1 MKETGIKKAVENK
14 GKVVVTD
21 PYRTASTNTM
31 VVTVVQQ
38 TKDGSGVVAINMKI
52 DELLKTTKKVNI
64 GKSGYAFILTKDK
77 KSGRPPEPH
86 VRHSIKRGV
95 G

>member
-1 MKETGIKKAVENK
+1 
-14 GKVVVTD
+14 VVTD

-77 KSGRPPEPH
+77 KVVAHPNRTSGTVLNGEWAE
-86 VRHSIKRGV
+86 
-95 G
+95 

>member
-1 MKETGIKKAVENK
+1 
-14 GKVVVTD
+14 
-21 PYRTASTNTM
+21 M

-77 KSGRPPEPH
+77 KWSPTRT
-86 VRHSIKRGV
+86 VRQAQY
-95 G
+95 

>member
-1 MKETGIKKAVENK
+1 
-14 GKVVVTD
+14 
-21 PYRTASTNTM
+21 
-31 VVTVVQQ
+31 
-38 TKDGSGVVAINMKI
+38 MKI

-77 KSGRPPEPH
+77 KVVATEPC